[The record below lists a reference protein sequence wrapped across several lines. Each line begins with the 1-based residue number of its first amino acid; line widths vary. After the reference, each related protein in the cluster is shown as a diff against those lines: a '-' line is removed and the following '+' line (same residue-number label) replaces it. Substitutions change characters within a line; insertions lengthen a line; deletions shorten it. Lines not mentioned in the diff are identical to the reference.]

1 MATTLDWL
9 RQRSSAALVELLVT
23 RPDLAVPAPTDLSVL
38 ARRLD
43 TPPSVWRAMETCNR
57 FEIQLLQ
64 AVTALGR
71 KGHHVTRAEVA
82 ELLGPGVA
90 PDAIDRGLEGLETI
104 GLVRGPDGVRA
115 AAAVTTSLGEF
126 PAGLGPP
133 GTLTGRPL
141 RTALDRAS
149 QDGRALLERLSQG
162 QPRGLVTPDSGT
174 ATVVEEL
181 VAAGLL
187 IRSDPHTVLLPLQV
201 CLALRGDHPLG
212 PVHPELP
219 ATKPTKPG
227 VTRVDGT
234 AGGQALASVALA
246 RRLLDVLGTSPAQAL
261 KSGGVGV
268 RELRRVAR
276 HADAPE
282 PVVALHLELLS
293 AAELISPSDVRA
305 RYPVSHWTPTE
316 AADAF
321 QDESEENA
329 WATLA
334 RQWLELRTDPARV
347 GSRDQGDKVVNALS
361 FELAWARGPAD
372 RRFVL
377 AELTEL
383 PPGSGLTLT
392 DLRERLAWRG
402 PLRVAERVGALSE
415 TVMSEAT
422 ALGLVA
428 FDTLSTAGRMLLDD
442 PDEAAAALV
451 ASLPDPVE
459 EFLVQADLTVIA
471 PGRLSRDLARLLGQ
485 VADIESSGSAT
496 VYRVTPD
503 SLRRGFD
510 DELAA
515 AEIHELFRSRSR
527 TPVPQALTYLIDDV
541 ARRHGVLRIG
551 SASAYL
557 RSDDITLIDAAV
569 AAGKAAGLSVRRLAP
584 TVAVSPAKVEDLLD
598 RLRDAG
604 LVPAAEDA
612 RGGVITLTPRSHRIK
627 ARSDRVPQ
635 WREPPAPTPDQV
647 AALVDRMRAAD
658 SAAVP
663 DADLTP
669 MRATA
674 LLRDAVT
681 ARSSVWIGYVDSQ
694 GSRSRRL
701 VEPIAVSGGTMAAFD
716 HLRQSV
722 RTFALHRITE
732 VAPVE

>member
-1 MATTLDWL
+1 MPIRAT
-9 RQRSSAALVELLVT
+9 RS
-23 RPDLAVPAPTDLSVL
+23 RPRASVL
-38 ARRLD
+38 
-43 TPPSVWRAMETCNR
+43 E
-57 FEIQLLQ
+57 
-64 AVTALGR
+64 
-71 KGHHVTRAEVA
+71 
-82 ELLGPGVA
+82 
-90 PDAIDRGLEGLETI
+90 PDAIDRGLDGLETI

-133 GTLTGRPL
+133 GTLSGRPL

-149 QDGRALLERLSQG
+149 EDGRALLERLSQG

-174 ATVVEEL
+174 ATVVEDL

-219 ATKPTKPG
+219 TTKPTRPG
-227 VTRVDGT
+227 VARVDGT
-234 AGGQALASVALA
+234 AGGQALAAVALA

-282 PVVALHLELLS
+282 AVVALHLELLS

-321 QDESEENA
+321 HDEAEENA

-334 RQWLELRTDPARV
+334 RQWLDLRTDPARV
-347 GSRDQGDKVVNALS
+347 GSRDSGDKVVNALS

-377 AELTEL
+377 AELSEL
-383 PPGSGLTLT
+383 PPGSGLTPT

-402 PLRVAERVGALSE
+402 PLRMAERVEALSE
-415 TVMSEAT
+415 TVVSEAT

-428 FDTLSTAGRMLLDD
+428 FDALSTAGRILFDD

-451 ASLPDPVE
+451 ASLPDPVD

-471 PGRLSRDLARLLGQ
+471 PGRLSRDLARRLGQ

-503 SLRRGFD
+503 SLRRGLRRRAGRGRD
-510 DELAA
+510 PRA
-515 AEIHELFRSRSR
+515 
-527 TPVPQALTYLIDDV
+527 VPEPLPYPGPAGPDLSDRRRGPP
-541 ARRHGVLRIG
+541 AR
-551 SASAYL
+551 
-557 RSDDITLIDAAV
+557 
-569 AAGKAAGLSVRRLAP
+569 
-584 TVAVSPAKVEDLLD
+584 SPAD
-598 RLRDAG
+598 RLRLRLPAQRRHHPDRRGRGRGQGGRTFGAPAG
-604 LVPAAEDA
+604 ADGGGLAGQGRGSARSAAGRGAGARGRGRPRRRDHADPAQPPDQGPQRSCSAVAGTAGTDPGSGGRPGRPDA
-612 RGGVITLTPRSHRIK
+612 RGRFR
-627 ARSDRVPQ
+627 R
-635 WREPPAPTPDQV
+635 
-647 AALVDRMRAAD
+647 RA
-658 SAAVP
+658 
-663 DADLTP
+663 
-669 MRATA
+669 
-674 LLRDAVT
+674 
-681 ARSSVWIGYVDSQ
+681 
-694 GSRSRRL
+694 
-701 VEPIAVSGGTMAAFD
+701 
-716 HLRQSV
+716 
-722 RTFALHRITE
+722 
-732 VAPVE
+732 

>member
-9 RQRSSAALVELLVT
+9 RQRSSASLVELLVT

-43 TPPSVWRAMETCNR
+43 TPPSVWRAMEACNR

-82 ELLGPGVA
+82 ELLGPGVD
-90 PDAIDRGLEGLETI
+90 PDAIDRGLDRLETI
-104 GLVRGPDGVRA
+104 GLVRGPDGVRG
-115 AAAVTTSLGEF
+115 AAAVSTSLGEF

-133 GTLTGRPL
+133 GSVSGRAL
-141 RTALDRAS
+141 RTALDHVS
-149 QDGRALLERLSQG
+149 QDGRSLLERLAQG
-162 QPRGLVTPDSGT
+162 QPRGLVTPDSET
-174 ATVVEEL
+174 AGVVEEL

-201 CLALRGDHPLG
+201 CVALRGDHPLG
-212 PVHPELP
+212 EVHPDLPP
-219 ATKPTKPG
+219 ATPTSPG
-227 VTRVDGT
+227 VARVDGT
-234 AGGQALASVALA
+234 AGGQALAAVALS
-246 RRLLDVLGTSPAQAL
+246 RRLLDVLGTHPAQAL

-268 RELRRVAR
+268 RELRRLAR
-276 HADAPE
+276 QADASE
-282 PVVALHLELLS
+282 PLVALHLELLG
-293 AAELISPSDVRA
+293 AAELISASEMRA
-305 RYPVSHWTPTE
+305 RNPVSHWTPTV

-321 QDESEENA
+321 HDDSEENA

-334 RQWLELRTDPARV
+334 QQWLELRADPARV
-347 GSRDQGDKVVNALS
+347 GSRDAGDKVVNALS

-377 AELTEL
+377 AALAEL
-383 PPGSGLTLT
+383 PPGSGLSPV

-402 PLRVAERVGALSE
+402 PLRTAQLLQALSE
-415 TVMSEAT
+415 TVVSEAT
-422 ALGLVA
+422 TLGLVA
-428 FDTLSTAGRMLLDD
+428 FDALSTAGRTLLDH
-442 PDEAAAALV
+442 PEQAAAAVV

-471 PGRLSRDLARLLGQ
+471 PGRLSRGLARQLGQ

-510 DELAA
+510 DELTA
-515 AEIHELFRSRSR
+515 AEIHQLFRSRSR

-541 ARRHGVLRIG
+541 ARRHGVLRVG
-551 SASAYL
+551 AATSYL

-612 RGGVITLTPRSHRIK
+612 RGGVITLTPRTHRIK
-627 ARSDRVPQ
+627 GTGERMPQ
-635 WREPPAPTPDQV
+635 WREPPAPSPDQV

-658 SAAVP
+658 AAVAP
-663 DADLTP
+663 DAELTP
-669 MRATA
+669 MRATT
-674 LLRDAVT
+674 LLRDAVA